1 MRRLSLADCVNDVCP
16 WTGKPVSGTAL
27 TLYKGKVVGF
37 ADRAAR
43 DAFLAAMV
51 AFETA
56 ILAPP
61 VLKTCTRPLPGMLL
75 PSAPVP
81 AAA

>member
-1 MRRLSLADCVNDVCP
+1 MNGLNLRDCVNDVCP
-16 WTGKPVSGTAL
+16 LSGRPVSDDAL

-43 DAFLAAMV
+43 DSFLASLV

-56 ILAPP
+56 IQAPP
-61 VLKTCTRPLPGMLL
+61 VPRYSRPLIRRHDR
-75 PSAPVP
+75 
-81 AAA
+81 AA

>member
-1 MRRLSLADCVNDVCP
+1 MTSLRLSDCINDVCP
-16 WTGKPVSGTAL
+16 WTGKPVSGEAL

-43 DAFLAAMV
+43 DAFLAATI

-56 ILAPP
+56 LQPPP
-61 VLKTCTRPLPGMLL
+61 VIRYSCP
-75 PSAPVP
+75 APRQLELC
-81 AAA
+81 AA

>member
-16 WTGKPVSGTAL
+16 WTGKPVSPDAL
-27 TLYKGKVVGF
+27 TRYRGKVVGF

-56 ILAPP
+56 IQAPP
-61 VLKTCTRPLPGMLL
+61 VVRTCPRPLAGMGL
-75 PSAPVP
+75 
-81 AAA
+81 AA

>member
-1 MRRLSLADCVNDVCP
+1 VRRLSLADCVNDVCP
-16 WTGKPVSGTAL
+16 WTGKPVSGSAL

>member
-1 MRRLSLADCVNDVCP
+1 VRRLSLADCVNDVCP
-16 WTGKPVSGTAL
+16 WTGKPVSGSAL

-37 ADRAAR
+37 ADRGAR

-61 VLKTCTRPLPGMLL
+61 VLRTCTRPLPGL
-75 PSAPVP
+75 VP

>member
-1 MRRLSLADCVNDVCP
+1 MSRLSLADCVNDVCP
-16 WTGKPVSGTAL
+16 WTGKPVSAGAL
-27 TLYKGKVVGF
+27 TRYKGRVVGF
-37 ADRAAR
+37 ADKAAR

-61 VLKTCTRPLPGMLL
+61 VIRCCPRPLTGMGL
-75 PSAPVP
+75 
-81 AAA
+81 AA

>member
-1 MRRLSLADCVNDVCP
+1 MRSLNLADCVNDVCP
-16 WTGKPVSGTAL
+16 LTGRPVSEEAL

-43 DAFLAAMV
+43 DHFVATVV

-56 ILAPP
+56 IQLPP
-61 VLKTCTRPLPGMLL
+61 VPRYSRPLKRRTDC
-75 PSAPVP
+75 V
-81 AAA
+81 AA